1 MVAWDSP
8 AAMSI
13 VPVKIQSLARSV
25 LHRSGSGRSLR
36 RGFTLIELMITV
48 AIVAILTAI
57 AYPAYR
63 NYVIRGQVI
72 NATNGLTTMAAN
84 MERYFQDNRTYLAAN
99 GFNPPCSTVTTYGT
113 FQVSCPNALTNPP
126 STFSGLTQTS
136 TAFQLEAIGV
146 SNSSGN
152 STGFYYFID
161 QQGNQGT
168 TVTAPAPSAWI
179 NSCTSTWETKAGQ
192 C

>member
-1 MVAWDSP
+1 
-8 AAMSI
+8 
-13 VPVKIQSLARSV
+13 VKIQLLARSV
-25 LHRSGSGRSLR
+25 LHRSRVVCRHG

-48 AIVAILTAI
+48 AIVAILSAI

-84 MERYFQDNRTYLAAN
+84 MERYFQDNRTYQQVTGN
-99 GFNPPCSTVTTYGT
+99 TTFNPPCATLTTYGS

-126 STFSGLTQTS
+126 STFTGLTQS
-136 TAFQLEAIGV
+136 ATAFQLEAIGV

>member
-1 MVAWDSP
+1 
-8 AAMSI
+8 
-13 VPVKIQSLARSV
+13 
-25 LHRSGSGRSLR
+25 
-36 RGFTLIELMITV
+36 MITV

-99 GFNPPCSTVTTYGT
+99 TFTPPCATVTTYGS
-113 FQVSCPNALTNPP
+113 FQVSCPNALSNPP
-126 STFSGLTQTS
+126 ATFTGTTLSATS
-136 TAFQLEAIGV
+136 FQLEAIGV

-168 TVTAPAPSAWI
+168 TVTSPAPSAWI
-179 NSCTSTWETKAGQ
+179 TSCTSTWETKAGQ